1 MSTSQPASEAIR
13 EDAPPIPENRERR
26 PIPPVA
32 GAVHTIA
39 LIAFLAVWTYF
50 GLAHT
55 NYMRGQS
62 APNRLLLY
70 FPTMAMEWSVFAFIA
85 WGMRK
90 RGVTLRELI
99 GPRWS
104 DPAQFFTDVGI
115 GIAFQL
121 GALFAVTFLSL
132 LIHATQNSTSIM
144 FMMPRGALEIAVW
157 IFLAL
162 TAGICEE
169 TIFRGYFQRQ
179 FISWTGNTVA
189 GILIS
194 AILFGAIHLYQ
205 GGKQTVVIGALGAL
219 FGGLAAYRRSLKP
232 GIIAHFLQDG
242 VTGVV
247 LSLMRK

>member
-1 MSTSQPASEAIR
+1 MSTSQPASDTIHEESATTIR
-13 EDAPPIPENRERR
+13 ANAS
-26 PIPPVA
+26 VA
-32 GAVHTIA
+32 SPVHTFA
-39 LIAFLAVWTYF
+39 LIAFLTGWTYF
-50 GLAHT
+50 GLVHT
-55 NYMRGQS
+55 NYMRGQT
-62 APNRLLLY
+62 APNHLLLY
-70 FPTMAMEWSVFAFIA
+70 FPTMAMEWSVFAFIV
-85 WGMRK
+85 WGIRR

-104 DPAQFFTDVGI
+104 NPTQFFIDLGI
-115 GIAFQL
+115 GIVFQI
-121 GALFAVTFLSL
+121 GALVVITCLSL
-132 LIHATQNSTSIM
+132 LIHTTQNSNNIM
-144 FMMPRGALEIAVW
+144 FMMPRGALELAVW
-157 IFLAL
+157 VLLSF

-179 FISWTGNTVA
+179 FISWTGNTVF

-205 GGKQTVVIGALGAL
+205 GGKQTIVIGALGAM

-232 GIIAHFLQDG
+232 GMIAHFLQDG